1 VTPSRTSPLLQTGT
15 RFPKAARLAQTA
27 EFQKLKR
34 SGTSIH
40 GKFVVLSVL
49 REQSIAGARIGLI
62 TSRRVG
68 GAVVRNR
75 VRRRLREIVRA
86 DRALLVP
93 DCWLVLIARQRA
105 ASTAFAELRQE
116 WRSLATRGGLFVNA
130 PA

>member
-1 VTPSRTSPLLQTGT
+1 MTPSRTSPPRVKGTG
-15 RFPKAARLAQTA
+15 FPKAARLASTG

-34 SGTSIH
+34 EGTSLH
-40 GKFVVLSVL
+40 GKFIVLSVL
-49 REQSIAGARIGLI
+49 RSATTSGARIGLI

-86 DRALLVP
+86 DRALLAA

-105 ASTAFAELRQE
+105 AGAAFAELRDE
-116 WRSLATRGGLFVNA
+116 WRSLATRGGVLNV
-130 PA
+130 PV